1 MNRKLTKLI
10 MTIIVAV
17 MGLFLCG
24 SRPLKSKFSDAA
36 PSVLTAQ
43 SIKDDFSRTDIYS
56 DLDKVNPLWLIEIS
70 SNN

>member
-24 SRPLKSKFSDAA
+24 SRPLESKSSDAA

-43 SIKDDFSRTDIYS
+43 SIKDDFSHTDICS